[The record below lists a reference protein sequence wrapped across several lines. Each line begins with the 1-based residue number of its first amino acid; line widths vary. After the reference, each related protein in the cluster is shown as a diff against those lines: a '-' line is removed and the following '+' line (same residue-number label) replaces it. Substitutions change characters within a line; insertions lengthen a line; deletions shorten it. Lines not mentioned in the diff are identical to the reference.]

1 MRTSWGNI
9 AAVIR
14 REFLER
20 VRKKSFII
28 MTLVTPVVF
37 AALMIVPAVLA
48 VMQSE
53 QVKITVVDHTGWA
66 GKLIVE
72 ARDVPSKHGDSDRIE
87 EEAMKKTAESTQFVL
102 APEKADMQALQEQI
116 LDRKLDGIL
125 VLDPDEKEELK
136 ATYYAQNLSNTQI
149 YGLLSGRLNSARL
162 QQRLQKLGLD
172 PAVAEKLKGQVKM
185 EAVKV
190 EKGGKTRKSNPFVDI
205 MRPIM
210 LAMVI
215 YIMVIMYGV
224 AICNGVLEEK
234 NSKVVEVILSAAS
247 PFELMMGKIV
257 GIAAVGLLQYAI
269 WFAVGGALYIAN
281 PLNVATASEG
291 MWMKPLEM
299 VILVAYFLL
308 GFVFYSS
315 IYAAV
320 GAVCTTQQEAQ
331 QWQTPITFGLVIPFV
346 LMMPTIMT
354 PNAGWVVALS
364 LFPVTSPITMLLRV
378 GAIEVPLWQI
388 GTSLGLL
395 ALGTVCVAWA
405 AAKVYRVGILMT
417 GKRPS
422 IPEVLRWIRKA

>member
-1 MRTSWGNI
+1 MRTNWNNI
-9 AAVIR
+9 ATILR

-20 VRKKSFII
+20 VRKKSFLI
-28 MTLVTPVVF
+28 MTLVTPVIF
-37 AALMIVPAVLA
+37 AALMIVPAAIAL
-48 VMQSE
+48 MKSE
-53 QVKITVVDHTGWA
+53 QAKIAVIDNTGWA
-66 GKLIVE
+66 GKLILE
-72 ARDVPSKHGDSDRIE
+72 ARDIPSKHGDSDRLA
-87 EEAMKKTAESTQFVL
+87 EEAMKKTAESTQFTL
-102 APEKADMQALQEQI
+102 APKGSDMASLQEQI
-116 LDRKLDGIL
+116 LDRELDGIL

-136 ATYYAQNLSNTQI
+136 ATYYAQNLSNTQL

-172 PAVAEKLKGQVKM
+172 PTVAEKLKGQVRM
-185 EAVKV
+185 EAIKV
-190 EKGGKTRKSNPFVDI
+190 EKGGKTRKSNPMVDI
-205 MRPIM
+205 LRPIM

-257 GIAAVGLLQYAI
+257 GIASVGLLQYGI
-269 WFAVGGALYIAN
+269 WFALGGGLYLAN
-281 PLNVATASEG
+281 PLNVTSASSG
-291 MWMKPLEM
+291 MWMKPFEM
-299 VILVAYFLL
+299 VVLVAYFLL
-308 GFVFYSS
+308 GFLFYSS

-331 QWQTPITFGLVIPFV
+331 QWQTPVTFGLVIPFV

-354 PNAGWVVALS
+354 PNAPWVVALS

-378 GAIEVPLWQI
+378 GAIEVPRWQI
-388 GTSLGLL
+388 ATSLGLL
-395 ALGTVCVAWA
+395 ALGTVGVAWM

-417 GKRPS
+417 GKRPTV
-422 IPEVLRWIRKA
+422 PEVLQWIRKA

>member
-1 MRTSWGNI
+1 MRTDWGNI
-9 AAVIR
+9 AAVVR

-20 VRKKSFII
+20 TRKKSFII
-28 MTLVTPVVF
+28 MTLVTPVLF
-37 AALMIVPAVLA
+37 AALMIVPALIA
-48 VMQSE
+48 VMQSD
-53 QVKITVVDHTGWA
+53 QIKITVIDHTGWA

-72 ARDVPSKHGDSDRIE
+72 DRDVPSKQGDSDRVE
-87 EEAMKKTAESTQFVL
+87 QEAMKKTAESTEFTL
-102 APEKADMQALQEQI
+102 APEGADLQALQAQI
-116 LDRKLDGIL
+116 LDHKLGGIL

-136 ATYYAQNLSNTQI
+136 ATYYAQNLSNTQL
-149 YGLLSGRLNSARL
+149 YGLLAGRLNAARL
-162 QQRLQKLGLD
+162 QRKLQNLGLD
-172 PAVAEKLKGQVKM
+172 PAVADQLKGRVEM

-215 YIMVIMYGV
+215 YIMVLMYGV

-269 WFAVGGALYIAN
+269 WFGLGGALYLAN
-281 PLNVATASEG
+281 PLNVASASEG

-299 VILVAYFLL
+299 AILVAYFLL
-308 GFVFYSS
+308 GFVFYAS

-331 QWQTPITFGLVIPFV
+331 QWQTPVTFGLVIPFV

-354 PNAGWVVALS
+354 PNAPWVVALS

-388 GTSLGLL
+388 GTSLALL
-395 ALGTVCVAWA
+395 ALGTVGVAWA